1 MIDPAVK
8 LARMA
13 NQIASFF
20 RAYPDEEAVARI
32 HEHIVAFWSPRMRQD
47 LAAALGRVELDPLVV
62 AAFRLEGSDRA
73 PAHVEGGA
81 G

>member
-20 RAYPDEEAVARI
+20 RSRPPEEGAKGVRD
-32 HEHIVAFWSPRMRQD
+32 HLVAFWAPRMRRD
-47 LAAALGRVELDPLVV
+47 LTAALDRPGIDLDPLVV
-62 AAFRLEGSDRA
+62 AALRDMP
-73 PAHVEGGA
+73 PA
-81 G
+81 